1 MKLSTLTLAFTAIV
15 LAACASNPQPE
26 QPPQREQDPQ
36 WDPTS
41 QREQVPPREQVSAP
55 SQMVAQRPE
64 WTMNEPEI
72 TDDRMY
78 FVGLSALH
86 ATEQSA
92 RDGAR
97 RNAADAAVQ
106 YLGNLAKSK
115 FQEAS
120 RSYGLESAVVDAE
133 TSALS
138 FQKQMAANV
147 VNRQKSHKWYME
159 READASGR
167 IGYKMF
173 VLTSMPTAE
182 IDKVFDDTVRE
193 NIADARQKQQ
203 EAMTEEAKRQ
213 GQLAEEFWQSVQD
226 QDESFFQ

>member
-1 MKLSTLTLAFTAIV
+1 MKLSTLALAFTAIV
-15 LAACASNPQPE
+15 LTACASAPQPAPAPSE
-26 QPPQREQDPQ
+26 ATVPQRPD
-36 WDPTS
+36 
-41 QREQVPPREQVSAP
+41 
-55 SQMVAQRPE
+55 

-72 TDDRMY
+72 TDGRMY

-120 RSYGLESAVVDAE
+120 RSYGLESAVIDAE

-167 IGYKMF
+167 LGYKMF

-182 IDKVFDDTVRE
+182 IDKVFDDTVRQ

-213 GQLAEEFWQSVQD
+213 GQRAEEFWQNVQD
-226 QDESFFQ
+226 QDEDFFQ

>member
-1 MKLSTLTLAFTAIV
+1 MKLSTLTLVFVAIA
-15 LAACASNPQPE
+15 LTACASAPQPE
-26 QPPQREQDPQ
+26 PV
-36 WDPTS
+36 PT
-41 QREQVPPREQVSAP
+41 P
-55 SQMVAQRPE
+55 SEAVQQRPD
-64 WTMNEPEI
+64 WTMNEPGVS
-72 TDDRMY
+72 DGSMY

-115 FQEAS
+115 FQNAS

-133 TSALS
+133 TSALR
-138 FQKQMAANV
+138 FQEQMAANV
-147 VNRQKSHKWYME
+147 VNRQKTHNWYME
-159 READASGR
+159 READASGKL
-167 IGYKMF
+167 GYKMF

-182 IDKVFDDTVRE
+182 IDKVFDDTVRQ